1 MSQFVC
7 YSVSRDYG
15 VVPSQKQ
22 NLAKI
27 EAKSPVYRVQR
38 LQREAREV
46 AKNKRKEYNCS
57 PMFLEVP

>member
-38 LQREAREV
+38 LQRV